1 MKISDITVVT
11 SNKDKLTEINKILG
25 TNHKVSALDIAEI
38 QSLDLEEVI
47 IHKAKE
53 AYAKIKKPVL
63 VEDISLEIKSLNGLP
78 GTFVKFFLQKLGTEG
93 TVKLV
98 GKSKTDTTVTAAI
111 AIYDG
116 KNLIMF
122 KGKVTGSLSPK
133 NRGEYGFGFDKV
145 FIPKG
150 YKQTYAQMLPS

>member
-53 AYAKIKKPVL
+53 AYAKIKKPVV
-63 VEDISLEIKSLNGLP
+63 VEDISLEIKALNGLP

-93 TVKLV
+93 TVKLIDDA
-98 GKSKTDTTVTAAI
+98 KTDTTVTAAV

-116 KNLIMF
+116 VSVYYSFYFYYQDFLCHCYR
-122 KGKVTGSLSPK
+122 SPL
-133 NRGEYGFGFDKV
+133 RILLLGWY
-145 FIPKG
+145 
-150 YKQTYAQMLPS
+150 